1 MQIEIREP
9 GSEAF
14 YRETTNVLCQYRAL
28 RAKPDGKLHDKFRE
42 MRNILIL
49 CAAALAILVAL
60 VVTDGW
66 TTWRIVAAV
75 LLAVDG
81 VFYAYYLRGLHKT
94 FKTLMDDHRTSV
106 LTLDDAGVELN
117 KENAQ
122 VVRASWEN
130 IAFARVFKESVCF
143 FVKDGT
149 GFVLSVSRQYEGELL
164 PYLRGRDDLALLE
177 IT

>member
-14 YRETTNVLCQYRAL
+14 YRETANVLCQYRAL
-28 RAKPDGKLHDKFRE
+28 CAKPDGKLHDKFRE
-42 MRNILIL
+42 MRLIIIL
-49 CAAALAILVAL
+49 CAVALVILAAL

-81 VFYAYYLRGLHKT
+81 VFYVFYLSGLQKT
-94 FKTLMDDHRTSV
+94 FQTLMDDHRPSV

-130 IAFARVFKESVCF
+130 IAFARVFQESVCF
-143 FVKDGT
+143 FVKGGT

-164 PYLRGRDDLALLE
+164 PYLRERDDVALLE
-177 IT
+177 T

>member
-42 MRNILIL
+42 LRNMLI
-49 CAAALAILVAL
+49 AFAVALLALVAL
-60 VVTDGW
+60 VVSSGW
-66 TTWRIVAAV
+66 TTWRVVAAV
-75 LLAVDG
+75 LLAVDAL
-81 VFYAYYLRGLHKT
+81 FFAFYLRGLY
-94 FKTLMDDHRTSV
+94 KTLNALKDDRRTSV

-130 IAFARVFKESVCF
+130 IAFARVFQESVCF
-143 FVKDGT
+143 FLKDGT
-149 GFVLSVSRQYEGELL
+149 GFVLSVSRKYEGELL